1 MKSYEISIASVGEL
15 KQFYE
20 YVNKFNCD
28 FDLKQGKYCVDA
40 KNIMGIMS
48 LDITDTFELVI
59 WMEDDK
65 ADEIMDEMLEKMDFL

>member
-1 MKSYEISIASVGEL
+1 MKSYEISISSIEEI

-20 YVNKFNCD
+20 YINNYNCD

-40 KNIMGIMS
+40 KSIMGIMS
-48 LDITDTFELVI
+48 LDILDTFELTI

-65 ADEIMDEMLEKMDFL
+65 ADEMMEEMLEKLDFL

>member
-59 WMEDDK
+59 WMEDNK
-65 ADEIMDEMLEKMDFL
+65 ADVIMDKKKKKMDLL